1 MDQSVVEFIL
11 KLLREKG
18 RTPEQDVEHYNY
30 VNTGHIDSLG
40 LIKFFLRL
48 EDQFG
53 IAIGPADIA
62 DPSIRTVGGLA
73 SLIER
78 KRAAAMRTSD

>member
-18 RTPEQDVEHYNY
+18 RTPEQDVERYNY

-40 LIKFFLRL
+40 LIKFFLRI

-53 IAIGPADIA
+53 ITIEPGDIA
-62 DPSIRTVGGLA
+62 DPSIRTVGGLS

-78 KRAAAMRTSD
+78 KRTAAMRTGN